1 METTE
6 ETKSRI
12 LSAAEKRF
20 RQYGF
25 NKTTMAEIAKDCGMS
40 AANIY
45 RFYESKQDIVVEI
58 ATSCFRET
66 EDSLREVVLRRPG
79 LTASKR
85 VEAFVLQLLHDTH
98 DLHANS
104 PKIYELV
111 EFITMERFDLVN
123 SHIEVKQ
130 SLLAEILAEGN
141 KNGEFD
147 VKDIF
152 YTAEMVLK
160 ATIMFYFP
168 VFSNIFPAEEMK
180 RFAKGVVDLLL
191 TGLEKR

>member
-25 NKTTMAEIAKDCGMS
+25 NKTTMAEIAKDCDMS

-58 ATSCFRET
+58 AASCFRET
-66 EDSLREVVLRRPG
+66 EDSLREVLHRPG
-79 LTASKR
+79 LSASKR
-85 VEAFVLQLLHDTH
+85 IEVFVLQLLHGTH

-123 SHIEVKQ
+123 SHIEAKQ

-141 KNGEFD
+141 RNGEFD

-168 VFSNIFPAEEMK
+168 VFSNIFPVEEMK

-191 TGLEKR
+191 RGLERR